1 MEPMAR
7 MGQRGVARTRLVGGH
22 LRWQIFTRDENDTSP
37 IIGLSGTRP
46 DEALQHTTCFTVKI
60 SSNHWE
66 WMRVAQ
72 VATVSYHA
80 LLRGG
85 TRILLD
91 VSRAVNDWEASGRV
105 IIIFRMYVRKT
116 SHEWT

>member
-1 MEPMAR
+1 
-7 MGQRGVARTRLVGGH
+7 
-22 LRWQIFTRDENDTSP
+22 
-37 IIGLSGTRP
+37 
-46 DEALQHTTCFTVKI
+46 
-60 SSNHWE
+60 
-66 WMRVAQ
+66 MRVAQ